1 MTDLRQGVTSAQHDV
16 LDLLYAKGPEW
27 ARMDNLQARLEAG
40 VIASEA
46 ACRAVHL
53 RDKRRAAIQAAARA
67 MTSTLLNRNFSTR
80 WSNRND

>member
-53 RDKRRAAIQAAARA
+53 RDKRRAAIQAAARLIDVA
-67 MTSTLLNRNFSTR
+67 DEITR
-80 WSNRND
+80 IIGEDPQ

>member
-27 ARMDNLQARLEAG
+27 TRMDNLQARLEAG

-53 RDKRRAAIQAAARA
+53 RDKRRAAIQAAARLIDVA
-67 MTSTLLNRNFSTR
+67 DEITR
-80 WSNRND
+80 IIGEDPQ

>member
-1 MTDLRQGVTSAQHDV
+1 MNDIRQGITSAQHDV
-16 LDLLYAKGPEW
+16 LDMLYAKGPEW

-53 RDKRRAAIQAAARA
+53 RDKRRAAIQAAARLIDVA
-67 MTSTLLNRNFSTR
+67 DEITR
-80 WSNRND
+80 IIGEEIK